1 MCVHHASSAW
11 RGVSALPGL
20 PSFAMKR
27 VWRYG
32 FSSSASSR
40 AQALPPSTRSPGTW
54 QSHDKRS
61 RRPSARRALRRAAAA
76 ARAFALR
83 DEAAAFARPRPL
95 RGRVWCVVSGVRCEV
110 RPWREEDTVLC
121 VSAEGLSK
129 NYQKKNYTK
138 TIQNALQ
145 IRFYR
150 FGKSVRALVNFSTPL
165 PRRFRSKTPAPKGEL
180 SS

>member
-1 MCVHHASSAW
+1 MRSPQRTKPDWWRALCVHHASSAW

-83 DEAAAFARPRPL
+83 DEAAAFARL
-95 RGRVWCVVSGVRCEV
+95 GLFAVVCGVWCQVSGVK
-110 RPWREEDTVLC
+110 C
-121 VSAEGLSK
+121 VHGE
-129 NYQKKNYTK
+129 KKTPCFVFPPKDYPKTIKKK
-138 TIQNALQ
+138 TIQKL
-145 IRFYR
+145 
-150 FGKSVRALVNFSTPL
+150 
-165 PRRFRSKTPAPKGEL
+165 SKTPYRSGFIDLEKV
-180 SS
+180 